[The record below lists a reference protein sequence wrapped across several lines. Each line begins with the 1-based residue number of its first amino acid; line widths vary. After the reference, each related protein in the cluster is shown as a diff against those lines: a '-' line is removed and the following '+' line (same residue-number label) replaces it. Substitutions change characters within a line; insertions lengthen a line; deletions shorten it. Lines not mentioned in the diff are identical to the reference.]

1 VLIGWILRQA
11 PLGTFAFFP
20 GAAHAA
26 SWRIAFVIAGGL
38 GIFLVGSL
46 ALQPEPAR
54 RGVAVNEARGYRLRP
69 IAAYLRDNAA
79 VFLLLYLGFAAF
91 SLATWA
97 MVNWSAAMLMRQYAL
112 TPQAVAQAF
121 GTNFIIAGA
130 AGALLSGQLMDLRS
144 VHAMPGAKL
153 AILGILPLCTLPA
166 AAATLSP
173 GSHLATLLVA
183 SMILLSPMVSIVM
196 LRALSEMM
204 PNDMRGLSVSL
215 LSLFGTMIGGV
226 LGPLLVAIST
236 EHVFGNDR
244 MVGRSILIV
253 AAPFLLVSSACY
265 FGARHALL
273 ASLANRTGLARTML
287 VDRPQTAPAEELD
300 GT

>member
-1 VLIGWILRQA
+1 
-11 PLGTFAFFP
+11 
-20 GAAHAA
+20 
-26 SWRIAFVIAGGL
+26 
-38 GIFLVGSL
+38 
-46 ALQPEPAR
+46 
-54 RGVAVNEARGYRLRP
+54 
-69 IAAYLRDNAA
+69 
-79 VFLLLYLGFAAF
+79 
-91 SLATWA
+91 
-97 MVNWSAAMLMRQYAL
+97 
-112 TPQAVAQAF
+112 
-121 GTNFIIAGA
+121 
-130 AGALLSGQLMDLRS
+130 LMDLRS
-144 VHAMPGAKL
+144 VHATPGAKL

-287 VDRPQTAPAEELD
+287 VDRPQTAPAEEVD